1 MKKYEYKILKTKP
14 EGFWKNQVESE
25 KLEGEINNMGSEGW
39 ELVSVM
45 DTNMGHGHTNEILL
59 FFKRESRF

>member
-1 MKKYEYKILKTKP
+1 MKKYEYKIFKTKP
-14 EGFWKNQVESE
+14 EGVWKTKVESD
-25 KLEGEINNMGSEGW
+25 KLEAEINKMGSEGW

-45 DTNMGHGHTNEILL
+45 DTNMGHGHTNEIIL

>member
-1 MKKYEYKILKTKP
+1 MKKYEYKTFKTKP
-14 EGFWKNQVESE
+14 EGTWRTNVESG
-25 KLEGEINNMGSEGW
+25 KLEAEMNQMGSEGW

-45 DTNMGHGHTNEILL
+45 DTNWGQGATNEIIL